1 MLAAGSI
8 RAARV
13 HAGTMMD
20 EVSDTA
26 TVPSEVTL
34 LLQRATAGDASVRDP
49 LYRVLYP
56 MLMRLARSHLSR
68 AGTLSLDAPGLLH
81 EAYLRLNDHSK
92 LPDKN
97 RRVFFAYA
105 SRVMRSVVIDYVR
118 ERGARK
124 RGGDLAPVTLSAN
137 QPDSIFVEH
146 PVSDVERALHAL
158 ELVDERAFR
167 VVEMRYFAGL
177 REEDVADVLEV
188 SLPTVKR
195 DWRKA
200 RAFLYQ
206 RLR

>member
-1 MLAAGSI
+1 MLA
-8 RAARV
+8 
-13 HAGTMMD
+13 GTGMD
-20 EVSDTA
+20 EISEAITA
-26 TVPSEVTL
+26 PSEVTL
-34 LLQRATAGDASVRDP
+34 LLQRTAAGDTSARDP

-56 MLMRLARSHLSR
+56 MLMRLARSHLAR
-68 AGTLSLDAPGLLH
+68 AGTMSLDAPGLLH
-81 EAYLRLNDHSK
+81 EAYLRLNEQTK
-92 LPDKN
+92 LPDRN

-124 RGGDLAPVTLSAN
+124 RGGGLAPETLSAN
-137 QPDSIFVEH
+137 QPDSMFVDNS
-146 PVSDVERALHAL
+146 VGDVERALHAL
-158 ELVDERAFR
+158 EAADARAFR

-206 RLR
+206 HLR

>member
-1 MLAAGSI
+1 MLAETVMG
-8 RAARV
+8 
-13 HAGTMMD
+13 
-20 EVSDTA
+20 EVSETA
-26 TVPSEVTL
+26 TAPSEVTL
-34 LLQRATAGDASVRDP
+34 LLQRTAAGDASARDP

-56 MLMRLARSHLSR
+56 MLMRLARSHLAR

-81 EAYLRLNDHSK
+81 EAYLRLNEQTK
-92 LPDKN
+92 LPDRN

-124 RGGDLAPVTLSAN
+124 RGGDMAPVTLSAN
-137 QPDSIFVEH
+137 QPDSIFVDNS
-146 PVSDVERALHAL
+146 VGDVERALQAL
-158 ELVDERAFR
+158 EAVDERAFR

-206 RLR
+206 HLR

>member
-1 MLAAGSI
+1 MFAELAMG
-8 RAARV
+8 
-13 HAGTMMD
+13 
-20 EVSDTA
+20 EVSETVTA
-26 TVPSEVTL
+26 PSEVTQ
-34 LLQRATAGDASVRDP
+34 LLQRTAAGDASARDP

-56 MLMRLARSHLSR
+56 MLMRLARSHLAR
-68 AGTLSLDAPGLLH
+68 AGTMSLDAPGLLH
-81 EAYLRLNDHSK
+81 EAYLRLNEQAK
-92 LPDKN
+92 LPDRN

-118 ERGARK
+118 ERGACK

-137 QPDSIFVEH
+137 QPDSIFVDN
-146 PVSDVERALHAL
+146 SLGDVERALHAL
-158 ELVDERAFR
+158 EAVDERAFR

-206 RLR
+206 HLR

>member
-1 MLAAGSI
+1 MLA
-8 RAARV
+8 
-13 HAGTMMD
+13 GTVMG

-26 TVPSEVTL
+26 TAPSEVTL
-34 LLQRATAGDASVRDP
+34 LLQRTAAGDASARDP

-56 MLMRLARSHLSR
+56 MLMRLARSHLAR
-68 AGTLSLDAPGLLH
+68 AGTMSLDAPGLLH
-81 EAYLRLNDHSK
+81 EAYLRLNEQAK

-105 SRVMRSVVIDYVR
+105 SRVMHSVVIDYVR
-118 ERGARK
+118 ERGAHK
-124 RGGDLAPVTLSAN
+124 RGGNLTQATLSTN
-137 QPDSIFVEH
+137 QPDSIFAEH
-146 PVSDVERALHAL
+146 SVGDVERALRAL
-158 ELVDERAFR
+158 EAIDERAFR

-206 RLR
+206 QLR

>member
-1 MLAAGSI
+1 VLAETVMG
-8 RAARV
+8 
-13 HAGTMMD
+13 
-20 EVSDTA
+20 EVSETA
-26 TVPSEVTL
+26 TAPSEVTL
-34 LLQRATAGDASVRDP
+34 LLQRTAAGDASARDP

-56 MLMRLARSHLSR
+56 MLMRLARSHLAR

-81 EAYLRLNDHSK
+81 EAYLRLNEQTK
-92 LPDKN
+92 LPDRN

-124 RGGDLAPVTLSAN
+124 RGGDMAPVTLSAN
-137 QPDSIFVEH
+137 QPDSIFVDNS
-146 PVSDVERALHAL
+146 VGDVERALQAL
-158 ELVDERAFR
+158 EAVDERAFR

-206 RLR
+206 HLR

>member
-1 MLAAGSI
+1 MLAESVMG
-8 RAARV
+8 
-13 HAGTMMD
+13 
-20 EVSDTA
+20 EVSETA
-26 TVPSEVTL
+26 EAPSEVTL
-34 LLQRATAGDASVRDP
+34 LLQRTAAGDASARDP

-56 MLMRLARSHLSR
+56 MLMRLARSHLAR
-68 AGTLSLDAPGLLH
+68 AGTMSLDAPGLLH
-81 EAYLRLNDHSK
+81 EAYLRLNEQTK

-137 QPDSIFVEH
+137 QPDSIFVDNS
-146 PVSDVERALHAL
+146 VGDVERALHAL
-158 ELVDERAFR
+158 EVVDERAFR

-206 RLR
+206 QLR